1 MWRTTHVTIFFL
13 VTLMPW
19 LDPPG
24 VLTFKWD
31 VNNVTAIL
39 VSALLGFLL
48 QWSGA
53 LALGYDNFHVMMNFV
68 APSFVEKRLKFFV
81 ACEYNTYVL
90 YRATSATSH
99 VILGQFKTCVIL
111 LGGYMLFESDPGF
124 VSICGAV
131 VALVGMSAYTS
142 YSLRESSREEKTSSD
157 LLPMQIP
164 PVIIASPKPKSN
176 EEDED
181 QVMTIETSNVG

>member
-1 MWRTTHVTIFFL
+1 
-13 VTLMPW
+13 
-19 LDPPG
+19 
-24 VLTFKWD
+24 
-31 VNNVTAIL
+31 
-39 VSALLGFLL
+39 
-48 QWSGA
+48 
-53 LALGYDNFHVMMNFV
+53 MMNF
-68 APSFVEKRLKFFV
+68 APFYEKNLKFFCSAV
-81 ACEYNTYVL
+81 CTYVL

-142 YSLRESSREEKTSSD
+142 FSLKESSEKTSPD

-181 QVMTIETSNVG
+181 QVMTIETSNVV

>member
-1 MWRTTHVTIFFL
+1 
-13 VTLMPW
+13 
-19 LDPPG
+19 
-24 VLTFKWD
+24 
-31 VNNVTAIL
+31 
-39 VSALLGFLL
+39 
-48 QWSGA
+48 
-53 LALGYDNFHVMMNFV
+53 MMNF
-68 APSFVEKRLKFFV
+68 APFYEKNLKFFCSAV
-81 ACEYNTYVL
+81 CTYVL

-142 YSLRESSREEKTSSD
+142 FSLRESSEKKTSPD

-176 EEDED
+176 DEDED
-181 QVMTIETSNVG
+181 QVMTIETSNVV